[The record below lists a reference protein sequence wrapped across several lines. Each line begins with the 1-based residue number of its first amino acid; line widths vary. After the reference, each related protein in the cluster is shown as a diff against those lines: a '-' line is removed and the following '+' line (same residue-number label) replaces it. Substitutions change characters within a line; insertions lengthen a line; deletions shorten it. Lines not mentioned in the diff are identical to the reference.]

1 MKKKKATGLA
11 VFLYV
16 MGVVMLIVFAYMLVS
31 GIMYIRTYM
40 EAYTM
45 TISDAWQYML
55 QYMVSGTLE
64 YLVYGIL
71 FFAAGKI
78 IKLIGNCYDI
88 CYGTAEADC
97 CSGGW
102 AEKSENTECEAYESV
117 TDKGSEVES
126 DIENTEIVDITVS
139 EDAIEETRTV
149 GATRSRR
156 SRRRKH

>member
-1 MKKKKATGLA
+1 MKRKKATGLA

-16 MGVVMLIVFAYMLVS
+16 MGVIMLIVFAYMLVS
-31 GIMYIRTYM
+31 GIIYIRTYM

-55 QYMVSGTLE
+55 QYMISGTLE

-78 IKLIGNCYDI
+78 IRLIGNCCDI
-88 CYGTAEADC
+88 SFSLAEADC
-97 CSGGW
+97 CCEKQ
-102 AEKSENTECEAYESV
+102 AEELETIKSEAAEAENNEDTEV
-117 TDKGSEVES
+117 NN
-126 DIENTEIVDITVS
+126 DIEQEEIVDVTVS
-139 EDAIEETRTV
+139 EDAVEETRTV